1 MALKRVYLLLVN
13 YIKAAFCF
21 SLCLYSSFQNVFL
34 MFACNP
40 ENGLNNRNG
49 VLNNCRE
56 RERGEREERER
67 ERRVCV
73 CGVCVVCGCV
83 VCESV
88 CGVCVCVCV
97 CV

>member
-56 RERGEREERER
+56 RERARER
-67 ERRVCV
+67 ERDVVCV
-73 CGVCVVCGCV
+73 CCVCVWCVCVRV
-83 VCESV
+83 VW
-88 CGVCVCVCV
+88 VCVCVCV